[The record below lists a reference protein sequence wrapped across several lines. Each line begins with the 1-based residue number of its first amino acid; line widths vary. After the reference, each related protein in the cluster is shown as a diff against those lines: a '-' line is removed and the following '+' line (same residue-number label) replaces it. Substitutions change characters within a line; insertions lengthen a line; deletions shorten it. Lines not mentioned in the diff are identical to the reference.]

1 MERIAPSL
9 NMFLW
14 RPVIEDPPMY
24 TQADLNTWVTI
35 KDVFDAHEALDLRAA
50 FHEKAHEENE

>member
-1 MERIAPSL
+1 
-9 NMFLW
+9 MFIW

-24 TQADLNTWVTI
+24 TQSDLNHWVTI

-50 FHEKAHEENE
+50 FNEKSSEDKD

>member
-1 MERIAPSL
+1 
-9 NMFLW
+9 MFLW